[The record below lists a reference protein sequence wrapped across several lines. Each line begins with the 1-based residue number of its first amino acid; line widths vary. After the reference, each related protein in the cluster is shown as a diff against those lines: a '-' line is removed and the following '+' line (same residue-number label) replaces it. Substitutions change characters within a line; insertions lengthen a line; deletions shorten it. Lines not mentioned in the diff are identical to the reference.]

1 MDNLAGARRISATL
15 GPVPVDWGQLRRLAG
30 QQYDL
35 LTRWQC
41 LEAGLSEGTL
51 RWRIDSGRWV
61 RRLPGV
67 FLTKPGRADWGVSAM
82 SALLWAQGPEIAA
95 SAAFRGRSAAYLW
108 GLERN
113 PPEVVELVVSY
124 ARTIAPPEGVRIR
137 RSMRWDGLVDDLA
150 YPWRTTVAAT
160 VIELAGLGSA
170 LDALS
175 QVARAVQHELV
186 NTAQLRQEIVARGGH
201 RHSKLLL
208 AALSDVDGGGQSG
221 AELLYIRDVEGA
233 HGLPR
238 AARQAPSDVGRR
250 RHHDNEYEAYHLI
263 VEVDGRLG
271 HELWSDRVRDG
282 RRDRQLLSE
291 KRVTTRVFFADVAV
305 TPCQTAMDI
314 GAILTSR
321 GWQGTLRRCRRGS
334 CPVAARRR
342 PASAGPTPGSL

>member
-1 MDNLAGARRISATL
+1 VDNLAGARRISATL

-186 NTAQLRQEIVARGGH
+186 NTAQLRQEIAARGGH